1 MCTFEFGKGKS
12 RLRSVLVFGIVGITG
27 SGCISFLLT
36 QIREGSK
43 FIHILERNRTRLQM
57 EILSNPNIIFQ
68 TPLTNTQL
76 KSNALQCMV
85 TINTDAVVWEGVG
98 NHKSKPCKKA
108 PQFCDK
114 TQFVLNFVAKLN
126 LCTILWRRILKHL
139 NYPCLHCLPTNHCD
153 FHVNIFVVAK
163 TQTCKK

>member
-36 QIREGSK
+36 QIREGPK

-98 NHKSKPCKKA
+98 NHKSTQSVQKSATILWQNSILCNLEGKLNLCSILWQNSICA
-108 PQFCDK
+108 QF
-114 TQFVLNFVAKLN
+114 LAKLN
-126 LCTILWRRILKHL
+126 LCTILWQNSISAQF
-139 NYPCLHCLPTNHCD
+139 CG
-153 FHVNIFVVAK
+153 K
-163 TQTCKK
+163 T